1 MTTSSARPRDLHS
14 YRDHMRGADADLV
27 AQARALGGLL
37 AQAQASSDRQFLGAL
52 TDIDIDVARH
62 AQTALQRG
70 DWVGGVGDA
79 FATADNW
86 WDDTATTAWNGA
98 LLGMTRIGGAGVGL
112 LPDVADFVFDFLN
125 EGVQDYM
132 RNGRELKRWAAGWG
146 WLHRAGLPARYVGKV
161 SLALAALGA
170 VLRYDEAGNAQLDTD
185 ASRNDL
191 TWQQRAARA
200 QTAGVIGATA
210 STVGSV
216 GGAAIGGLALGAIT
230 GGAGAPIGAA
240 IGGVLGGMAGDWV
253 GDGIIDATL
262 QTGERQRDGVGRI
275 GTAVGFLMP
284 PPFNG
289 PVGGYLGNKVA
300 TGLFDWTHR

>member
-27 AQARALGGLL
+27 AQASALGGLL

-62 AQTALQRG
+62 AQTALQRA

-79 FATADNW
+79 FASADNW
-86 WDDTATTAWNGA
+86 WDDSATTAWNRA
-98 LLGMTRIGGAGVGL
+98 LLGMTRIGGAGL
-112 LPDVADFVFDFLN
+112 EYLPDVADFVIDS
-125 EGVQDYM
+125 GVKAYT
-132 RNGRELKRWAAGWG
+132 RNGRELQRWAAGWG
-146 WLHRAGLPARYVGKV
+146 WLRRAGVSARFASRAGGA
-161 SLALAALGA
+161 ALAALGA
-170 VLRYDEAGNAQLDTD
+170 VLRFDEASNAQLDTD
-185 ASRNDL
+185 ASRGDL
-191 TWQQRAARA
+191 TWQQRSGRAYAAGGIGA
-200 QTAGVIGATA
+200 AASTAG
-210 STVGSV
+210 
-216 GGAAIGGLALGAIT
+216 AIGGAVAGGLLVGAIT
-230 GGAGAPIGAA
+230 GGAGAPAGAL

-275 GTAVGFLMP
+275 GTAVGFFMP

-300 TGLFDWTHR
+300 TGLFDWAHR

>member
-14 YRDHMRGADADLV
+14 YRDHMRAADRDLV
-27 AQARALGGLL
+27 TQASALGAIL
-37 AQAQASSDRQFLGAL
+37 ATAQASSDRQFLGAL
-52 TDIDIDVARH
+52 PDVDLDVARH
-62 AQTALQRG
+62 AQSALHRD

-86 WDDTATTAWNGA
+86 WEDATTTAWNRA
-98 LLGMTRIGGAGVGL
+98 LLGMTRVGGPVFQY
-112 LPDVADFVFDFLN
+112 LPDVAGWVIDS
-125 EGVQDYM
+125 GVQTYT
-132 RNGRELKRWAAGWG
+132 RNGRELQRWVAGWG
-146 WLHRAGLPARYVGKV
+146 WLRRAGVSARFAKGAGGA
-161 SLALAALGA
+161 ALAALGA
-170 VLRYDEAGNAQLDTD
+170 ALRYDEAGNAQLDTD
-185 ASRNDL
+185 ASRSDL
-191 TWQQRAARA
+191 TWQQRATRA
-200 QTAGVIGATA
+200 HVAGGIGAAA
-210 STVGSV
+210 STAGSV
-216 GGAAIGGLALGAIT
+216 GGAVAGGLLVGALT

-275 GTAVGFLMP
+275 GTAVGFMMP

-300 TGLFDWTHR
+300 TGLFDWAQQ